1 MNINFSL
8 AVIAAATCI
17 SMFLTGCGDSPEK
30 NYEKA
35 HEYLYV
41 KEDLETGMK
50 YLEKAAKGGH
60 QKAQKELEGLKMLQ
74 KIHDEANNSNNKK
87 NESNIQPQKT
97 EEKNG
102 QVKSNISVDDQ
113 LKDLRKTEVTL
124 KNRAEKIIAAKY
136 DSKHTFG
143 EHTQAMRKAM
153 NTISSLF
160 QQSLSATD
168 EKTKTKIVAQIQQQ
182 CVIAEQNAKWIEENA
197 PLRQAILD
205 FENDFIKG
213 PLSVFLNADYSLR
226 KEKTWQERGSTIIN
240 NIKNEGI
247 QIDNLLDATEFKEA
261 KTACQKSIP
270 HLSESYTEIGE
281 IAVEYSDSFVYKICL
296 SVLSKLDPKQSE
308 ALEKK
313 SSNRTDSLKKE
324 IEKQIE
330 ERDWSNAEKTM
341 AELIKQKEEIESY
354 QQRIFYGALLS
365 SISFNE
371 KSLLTISVKDE
382 KIIMASVQP
391 GSFTMID
398 SFDTAYDIKLRS
410 HTVKVNQK
418 YYIGITEVTQGLRDA
433 VTGSKSSKK
442 NTPVSGISWN
452 DAQEFCKTLNKLTE
466 GTRPEG
472 YVFSLPTDAQ
482 WEFAARGGTMSKGYK
497 YSGSDTL
504 EEIAWFSANSNLI
517 THQVGTKAPN
527 ELGLFDMLGNVG
539 EWCMDDYME
548 SFRNHTEGDKPAT
561 GGSEKVI
568 RGGSCRTANGSCNL
582 SNRSKAFS
590 YRGEP
595 DVGFRLAL
603 VRAQE

>member
-1 MNINFSL
+1 
-8 AVIAAATCI
+8 
-17 SMFLTGCGDSPEK
+17 MF
-30 NYEKA
+30 
-35 HEYLYV
+35 V
-41 KEDLETGMK
+41 KDDFETGMI

-60 QKAQKELEGLKMLQ
+60 KKAQEDLEKLKQ
-74 KIHDEANNSNNKK
+74 FQNIQGEANNSNNKK
-87 NESNIQPQKT
+87 NETPIQPIKT
-97 EEKNG
+97 EEKKV

-136 DSKHTFG
+136 DPKHSFG
-143 EHTQAMRKAM
+143 EHTQAMRKAL

-168 EKTKTKIVAQIQQQ
+168 DKTKERIIAQIQQQ
-182 CVIAEQNAKWIEENA
+182 SVIAEQNAKWIEDNA
-197 PLRQAILD
+197 SLRQAVLD

-213 PLSVFLNADYSLR
+213 PLSIFINADYSLR
-226 KEKTWQERGSTIIN
+226 REKAWQEKGAALLN
-240 NIKNEGI
+240 DIKNTGI
-247 QIDNLLDATEFKEA
+247 QIDNLLDATDFKEA
-261 KTACQKSIP
+261 KATCQKSI
-270 HLSESYTEIGE
+270 SNICKSYAAIGE
-281 IAVEYSDSFVYKICL
+281 IAADYSDSFVLKICL
-296 SVLSKLDPKQSE
+296 TVLSKLDPKQCE

-330 ERDWSNAEKTM
+330 EKDWSNAEKTM
-341 AELIKQKEEIESY
+341 AELKKQKEEIGSY
-354 QQRIFYGALLS
+354 QQRIFYGALLN

-371 KSLLTISVKDE
+371 KNLLTISVKDE
-382 KIIMASVQP
+382 KIIVASVQP

-410 HTVKVNQK
+410 HNVNINQK

-433 VTGSKSSKK
+433 VMGTNSSKK

-452 DAQEFCKTLNKLTE
+452 DAQEFCKTLNTLTK

-482 WEFAARGGTMSKGYK
+482 WEYAARGGALSKGYK
-497 YSGSDTL
+497 YSGSDKL

-539 EWCMDDYME
+539 EWCMDDYIE

-561 GGSEKVI
+561 GGSKKVI
-568 RGGSCRTANGSCNL
+568 RGGSYRTANGSCNL
-582 SNRSKAFS
+582 SNRSNAFS
-590 YRGEP
+590 YSGEP